1 MVKEAVV
8 YPNSTVYLGR
18 QMAKLGFLGK
28 VLVLYMPDAVVIARP
43 GVTAGE
49 FNTSIHQAAAEFYA
63 VSREKG
69 MDNMP
74 GDVGAKEMASE
85 ALSVLSHRIGQ
96 VLKDCEVLRKRVEGR
111 EKDMEIE
118 SRKIDGA
125 EGRDKEREVRK
136 MLGLDGSEKV
146 EHGIEVDTEPEHE
159 HETGA
164 V

>member
-1 MVKEAVV
+1 MVREAVV
-8 YPNSTVYLGR
+8 YPNSTVYLGN
-18 QMAKLGFLGK
+18 QMVKLGFLGK

-69 MDNMP
+69 MDSMP

-85 ALSVLSHRIGQ
+85 ALSVLGHRIGQ

-111 EKDMEIE
+111 EKDREIE

-125 EGRDKEREVRK
+125 EGRDKEREVLK
-136 MLGLDGSEKV
+136 MLGLDGGEKV
-146 EHGIEVDTEPEHE
+146 EADTEVEHE
-159 HETGA
+159 PGHETGA

>member
-8 YPNSTVYLGR
+8 YPNSTVYLGN
-18 QMAKLGFLGK
+18 QMVKLGFLGK

-69 MDNMP
+69 MDCMP
-74 GDVGAKEMASE
+74 DDASAGELASE
-85 ALSVLSHRIGQ
+85 ALSVLGHRIGQ

-125 EGRDKEREVRK
+125 EGRDKEREVLK
-136 MLGLDGSEKV
+136 MLGLDGSDEV
-146 EHGIEVDTEPEHE
+146 EVEPEHE